1 MRLAAPRVAA
11 LPGVDIVEA
20 GAPINAAHLFADV
33 DAAIVVDAVRTS
45 DGRRAP
51 GELVRVEVSADG
63 RLGDVGSS
71 LSSHG
76 FGLGQAIGLAA
87 ALGDLPGVVVLGI
100 EAGDT
105 TEGAPP
111 SPPVRASLDALADLN
126 VTEAE
131 RLSAQ

>member
-33 DAAIVVDAVRTS
+33 DAAIVVDAVRTP
-45 DGRRAP
+45 DGRREP
-51 GELVRVEVSADG
+51 GELVRIEVSADG
-63 RLGDVGSS
+63 RLVDVGSS

-87 ALGDLPGVVVLGI
+87 ALGDLPSVVVLGI

-111 SPPVRASLDALADLN
+111 SPPVRASLDALADLI

-131 RLSAQ
+131 RLSAP